1 MEILEFVNQ
10 LCVVDCKSIT
20 GGTMYPKEKLIF
32 ALDVEHFEEAQKL
45 VMEYRGHV
53 GMFKVGKQL
62 FTHCGPKIVDFINM
76 KNSKVFLDLKYHD
89 IPNTVS
95 KAAIE
100 AVKLG
105 VDMFNIH
112 TMGGF
117 NMMRDAKTTLVNTS
131 KKLQLQRPKI
141 IGVTVLTSMDDEAF
155 MGMGINISVNQL
167 TKNLTLLA
175 KEAGLD
181 GVVAGGSE
189 IEMIRELCGNDFIIL
204 TPGIRLDDKKDDQR
218 RTITPKEAIL
228 KGATYIV
235 LGRAVRES
243 DNPHALF
250 EKIYKDIDDAL
261 SS

>member
-1 MEILEFVNQ
+1 M
-10 LCVVDCKSIT
+10 D
-20 GGTMYPKEKLIF
+20 PKEKLIF

-53 GMFKVGKQL
+53 GMFKVGKHL

>member
-1 MEILEFVNQ
+1 M
-10 LCVVDCKSIT
+10 K
-20 GGTMYPKEKLIF
+20 GGNMDPKEKLIF

-45 VMEYRGHV
+45 VMEYREHV

-76 KNSKVFLDLKYHD
+76 KKSKVFLDLKYHD

-100 AVKLG
+100 AAKLG
-105 VDMFNIH
+105 VDMFNVH
-112 TMGGF
+112 TMGGLA
-117 NMMRDAKTTLVNTS
+117 MMRDARAALVNTA
-131 KKLQLQRPKI
+131 KRLQLQRPKI
-141 IGVTVLTSMDDEAF
+141 IGVTVLTSMDDEALA
-155 MGMGINISVNQL
+155 GMGINITVNQL
-167 TKNLTLLA
+167 TKNLALLA

-189 IEMIRELCGNDFIIL
+189 IEMIRELCGNDFIIV
-204 TPGIRLDDKKDDQR
+204 TPGVRLDDRKDDQK

-235 LGRAVRES
+235 LGRAVRDSE
-243 DNPHALF
+243 NPRALF
-250 EKIYKDIDDAL
+250 EKIYKDIDNVL
-261 SS
+261 PH

>member
-1 MEILEFVNQ
+1 M
-10 LCVVDCKSIT
+10 D
-20 GGTMYPKEKLIF
+20 PKEKLIF

-45 VMEYRGHV
+45 VMEYREHV

-100 AVKLG
+100 AAKLG
-105 VDMFNIH
+105 VDMFNVH
-112 TMGGF
+112 TMGGLA
-117 NMMRDAKTTLVNTS
+117 MMRDAKVALVNTA

-141 IGVTVLTSMDDEAF
+141 IGVTVLTSMDDEALA
-155 MGMGINISVNQL
+155 GMGINITVNQL
-167 TKNLTLLA
+167 TKNLALLA

-189 IEMIRELCGNDFIIL
+189 IEMIRELCGNDFIIV
-204 TPGIRLDDKKDDQR
+204 TPGVRLDDKKDDQK

-235 LGRAVRES
+235 LGRAVRGSE
-243 DNPHALF
+243 NPRALF
-250 EKIYKDIDDAL
+250 EKIYKDIDNVL
-261 SS
+261 PH

>member
-1 MEILEFVNQ
+1 
-10 LCVVDCKSIT
+10 
-20 GGTMYPKEKLIF
+20 
-32 ALDVEHFEEAQKL
+32 
-45 VMEYRGHV
+45 MEYREHV

-100 AVKLG
+100 AAKLG
-105 VDMFNIH
+105 VDMFNVH

-117 NMMRDAKTTLVNTS
+117 AMMKDTKTTLLNAA
-131 KKLQLQRPKI
+131 KRLQLQKPKI
-141 IGVTVLTSMDDEAF
+141 IGVTVLTSMDDETLA
-155 MGMGINISVNQL
+155 GMGINITVTQL
-167 TKNLTLLA
+167 TKNLALLA

-189 IEMIRELCGNDFIIL
+189 IEMIRELCGDDFVIV
-204 TPGIRLDDKKDDQR
+204 TPGVRLDDKKNDQK
-218 RTITPKEAIL
+218 RTITPKEAVV

-235 LGRAVRES
+235 LGRAVRDSE
-243 DNPHALF
+243 NPRALF

-261 SS
+261 SHR